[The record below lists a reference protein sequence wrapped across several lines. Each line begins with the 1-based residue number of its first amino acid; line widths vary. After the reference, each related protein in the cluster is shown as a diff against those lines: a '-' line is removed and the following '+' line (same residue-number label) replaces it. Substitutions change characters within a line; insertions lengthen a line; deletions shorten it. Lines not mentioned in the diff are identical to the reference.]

1 MSLAMFQISLV
12 RQGVPWLEIASAEF
26 PRGQLTTV
34 LGRTLSGKT
43 SLLRSLAGLLSPDR
57 GEIFLDGVS
66 LVKQPV
72 WRRDAAMVYQQ
83 FINYPHLSVFDNVAF
98 PLRRQGKDD
107 EAVHKEVNSVLERV
121 GLSGFGKR
129 KPFQLSGGQQQRVAL
144 ARALVRRCGLLLL
157 DEPLVNLDYK
167 LREQMRE
174 EFRGLFVGQD
184 NAIIVYTTTEP
195 AEALMLGHQ
204 VAVMHEGRILQI
216 GSPASVY
223 ERPATIDVAQ
233 IVDDPPMNILSGSIA
248 EGTIRFGQVLVL
260 DIPSHLSA
268 LAPGNYK
275 FGIRSRD
282 LRVVSSGGVLGT
294 LAFSEVSGSET
305 FLYAKGALGELAV
318 QIEGIH
324 DMTVGSPIRV
334 EPEPKRLLAF
344 GADGALI
351 VAP

>member
-1 MSLAMFQISLV
+1 MSLAMSQISLV
-12 RQGVPWLEIASAEF
+12 REGVPWLEIAGAEF

-43 SLLRSLAGLLSPDR
+43 SLLRSLAGLLLPDH
-57 GEIFLDGVS
+57 GEISLDGVS
-66 LVKQPV
+66 LAKQPV

-98 PLRRQGKDD
+98 PLRRQGKGDQEID
-107 EAVHKEVNSVLERV
+107 KRVTSVLERV
-121 GLSGFGKR
+121 GLSALAKR
-129 KPFQLSGGQQQRVAL
+129 KPSHLSGGQQQRVAL
-144 ARALVRRCGLLLL
+144 ARALVRGCGLLLL

-174 EFRGLFVGQD
+174 EFRGLFIGQD

-195 AEALMLGHQ
+195 AEAFMLGHQ

-216 GSPASVY
+216 NSPASVY
-223 ERPATIDVAQ
+223 ERPASIEVAQ

-248 EGTIRFGQVLVL
+248 EGRIRFGQVLVL
-260 DIPSHLSA
+260 DIPSHLSG

-275 FGIRSRD
+275 FGIRPRD

-305 FLYAKGALGELAV
+305 FLYAKGPLGELAV

-324 DMTVGSPIRV
+324 DMTIGSSIRV